1 MGMLFQDFVELY
13 FEDMSHRL
21 KESTIISKHYMVDK
35 KILPVFRKIPINEI
49 TPKDIRKWQN
59 SLTAYRDENG
69 KPYSQTYLKAIN
81 NQLTAMFNYAVKYY
95 DLHENPCTKAGS
107 MEKSHAEEM
116 NFWTKAEF
124 EQFIVAV
131 QDKPASYTAFMT
143 LYYTGMRVGEL
154 CALTPA
160 DVNLVD
166 HTITINKTFQRINR
180 RDVIWPPKTPKSNWV
195 VTIPQTLANC
205 LKEYMDKCY
214 EIQLYDRLFPYTRSF
229 LNHEMLRGCKKSGV
243 KKIRVHD
250 LRHSHASL
258 LIEMGCQPLLIA
270 DRLGHEKIQ
279 TTLNTYSHLYPNKQ
293 AEVAAQLE
301 NVMNGTTV
309 PNGSQIASVVN

>member
-205 LKEYMDKCY
+205 LKEYMDKRY

-279 TTLNTYSHLYPNKQ
+279 TPLNTYSHLYPNKQ